1 MIRYL
6 LLFYLVVTASS
17 TTNLRKRR
25 VDDYNY
31 AAADAY
37 ADAEATTVDSIEK
50 NEMFIVNARE
60 DSIMSRSQNIPA
72 SDVSSESIDDSMD
85 EESDEDEEYDE
96 FDEESEED
104 EESDEDEEYDEES
117 EEDEFDEEFNMDEE
131 FDTNE
136 ERDRNDEYDTNGEI
150 PNPYEYDEYNTN
162 EAYDEDAEVMSRG
175 QHRPLY
181 DSAGYLIG
189 NNPLVSGAD
198 YDDLDKEIAEEDA
211 EVMSREHEKFEMN
224 AEYDEEYDE
233 FDEQSEEDQEY
244 DDYFDDFDKEI
255 DKEKHEEDAEVMS
268 REHEKFE
275 MNAEYDEEYDEFDEQ
290 SEEDQ
295 EYDDYFDD
303 FDKEIAKKNH
313 EEDAEVMSRE
323 HEKFEM
329 NDEYDEESYEDEEY
343 DEFDEE
349 SEEDEE
355 SDEDYDDFD
364 KEIAKEKFDTNGY
377 LIDYGTKARSSN
389 GASNEDESQ
398 FVLLDEERYKED
410 MMSRNEKLDIN
421 NEYNMGEKFDTDYD
435 DLDKEI
441 AKEDHEEDAEIM
453 SRGKHPGCWRG
464 SCGHKKNYG
473 ASCFS
478 KNDCKSDRCVRFTCG
493 SPLY

>member
-85 EESDEDEEYDE
+85 EESDEDEEY
-96 FDEESEED
+96 DEESEED

-198 YDDLDKEIAEEDA
+198 YDDLDKEIA
-211 EVMSREHEKFEMN
+211 
-224 AEYDEEYDE
+224 
-233 FDEQSEEDQEY
+233 
-244 DDYFDDFDKEI
+244 
-255 DKEKHEEDAEVMS
+255 
-268 REHEKFE
+268 
-275 MNAEYDEEYDEFDEQ
+275 
-290 SEEDQ
+290 
-295 EYDDYFDD
+295 
-303 FDKEIAKKNH
+303 

-441 AKEDHEEDAEIM
+441 AKEDHEEEAEIM